1 MFSAFLSRDMTYS
14 CAIFPELDADLAE
27 GVDENVN
34 GAIGLTRVGGAVQKI
49 TKAFEGV
56 GAGSGSG
63 GEDPLEQ
70 AQLAK
75 IR

>member
-27 GVDENVN
+27 GVDESVN

-49 TKAFEGV
+49 TKTLE
-56 GAGSGSG
+56 GAGD
-63 GEDPLEQ
+63 DPLEG